1 MAKNQTSTSPT
12 WSTTTKIIVTILIL
26 AVIIALLVRFAGLL
40 NTLITAFILAVLFH
54 PISEFINRKTGI
66 PWTWSVSIIYLITLV
81 IVFGLLTVGGIAL
94 INQIN
99 ELIRFLQTTLAQ
111 LPGFIEQLTTTTFEI
126 GPFDFDFSYINWE
139 QIGNQLLSSVQPVL
153 TQLGNLFG
161 SVATGAVGF
170 VGSFLLSLL
179 ISYLIITETE
189 EASDRM
195 IKIEIPGYQE
205 DFESLGCKI
214 RKIWNQFLRG
224 QALIFLFRFILYL
237 IILTVFRLRFVLGM
251 SLLATLGNFIPY
263 IGVAI
268 VWIINFFVAFFQGST
283 AFGMEP
289 FAYALTV
296 MAVGWIADNL
306 YDTFFSPKY
315 LGGVLKLHPAAVLV
329 VVFIGLN
336 MFGILGMFLAPP
348 TLATLRVVWQYA
360 SKKLQDKDPWEEE
373 PVVSEDTESLPILG
387 KLAVSLRGKIR
398 EIRNNTDNKEET
410 DKREEKGKD
419 EGN

>member
-1 MAKNQTSTSPT
+1 MPNNQTSISPR
-12 WSTTTKIIVTILIL
+12 WSTTTKIIVTLLIL
-26 AVIIALLVRFAGLL
+26 AGILALVIRFAGLL
-40 NTLITAFILAVLFH
+40 NTLITAFIIAVLFH
-54 PISEFINRKTGI
+54 PIAEFVNRKTGI
-66 PWTWSVSIIYLITLV
+66 PWTWSVSIIYFITVLV
-81 IVFGLLTVGGIAL
+81 VFGLLTVGGIAL
-94 INQIN
+94 VNQIN
-99 ELIRFLQTTLAQ
+99 ELIRFLQTTLEQ
-111 LPGFIEQLTTTTFEI
+111 LPGFIEQLTTTSFVI

-139 QIGNQLLSSVQPVL
+139 QIGNQLLSSIQPVL

-161 SVATGAVGF
+161 SIATGAVGF

-189 EASDRM
+189 EASDHM

-205 DFESLGCKI
+205 DFERLGFKI
-214 RKIWNQFLRG
+214 RRTWNQFLRG
-224 QALIFLFRFILYL
+224 QALIFIFRFFLYL

-251 SLLATLGNFIPY
+251 ALLATLGNFIPY

-289 FAYALTV
+289 FTYALTI
-296 MAVGWIADNL
+296 MAVGWISDNL

-329 VVFIGLN
+329 AVLVGLN
-336 MFGILGMFLAPP
+336 LFGILGMFLAPP
-348 TLATLRVVWQYA
+348 TLATLRVLWQYA
-360 SKKLQDKDPWEEE
+360 SKKLQDKDPWEEDQE
-373 PVVSEDTESLPILG
+373 ISDDTGSLPILG
-387 KLAVSLRGKIR
+387 RIAVSLRGRIR
-398 EIRNNTDNKEET
+398 EIRENNEHLNTGKEKENN
-410 DKREEKGKD
+410 

>member
-1 MAKNQTSTSPT
+1 MANRQASTSPK
-12 WSTTTKIIVTILIL
+12 WSTTTKIIVTLLLL
-26 AVIIALLVRFAGLL
+26 AGIIALLIRFTGLL
-40 NTLITAFILAVLFH
+40 NTLISAFIIAVLFH
-54 PISEFINRKTGI
+54 PIAEFVNRKTGI
-66 PWTWSVSIIYLITLV
+66 PWTWSVSIIYFITVL

-111 LPGFIEQLTTTTFEI
+111 LPVFVEQLTTTTFTI
-126 GPFDFDFSYINWE
+126 GPFDLDFSYINWE
-139 QIGNQLLSSVQPVL
+139 QIGNQLLSSVQPIL

-179 ISYLIITETE
+179 ISFLIITETE

-195 IKIEIPGYQE
+195 IKVEIPGYQE
-205 DFESLGCKI
+205 DFEKLGYKI
-214 RKIWNQFLRG
+214 RKTWNQFLRG

-237 IILTVFRLRFVLGM
+237 IILTVFRLRFALGM
-251 SLLATLGNFIPY
+251 ALLATLGNFIPY

-296 MAVGWIADNL
+296 MAVGWISDNL

-315 LGGVLKLHPAAVLV
+315 LGGVLKLHPAAILVAVLV
-329 VVFIGLN
+329 GLN
-336 MFGILGMFLAPP
+336 LFGILGMFLAPP
-348 TLATLRVVWQYA
+348 TLATLRVLWQYA
-360 SKKLQDKDPWEEE
+360 SKKLQDKDPWEEDYE
-373 PVVSEDTESLPILG
+373 ISEETGSLPILG
-387 KLAVSLRGKIR
+387 RIAMSLRGRIR
-398 EIRNNTDNKEET
+398 EIRDNKEISDTKEE
-410 DKREEKGKD
+410 EEKN
-419 EGN
+419 EGS

>member
-1 MAKNQTSTSPT
+1 MANRQASTSPK
-12 WSTTTKIIVTILIL
+12 WSTTTKIIVTLLIL
-26 AVIIALLVRFAGLL
+26 AGIIALLIRFAGLL
-40 NTLITAFILAVLFH
+40 NTLISAFIIAVLFH
-54 PISEFINRKTGI
+54 PIAEFVNRKTGI
-66 PWTWSVSIIYLITLV
+66 PWTWSVSIIYFITVL

-99 ELIRFLQTTLAQ
+99 ELIRFLQTTLEQ
-111 LPGFIEQLTTTTFEI
+111 LPGFVEQLTTTTFSI
-126 GPFDFDFSYINWE
+126 GPFDLDFSYINWE
-139 QIGNQLLSSVQPVL
+139 QIGNQLLNSVQPIL
-153 TQLGNLFG
+153 TRLGNLFG

-179 ISYLIITETE
+179 ISFLIITETE

-205 DFESLGCKI
+205 DFEKLGYKI
-214 RKIWNQFLRG
+214 RKTWNQFLRG

-237 IILTVFRLRFVLGM
+237 IILTIFRLRFVLGM
-251 SLLATLGNFIPY
+251 ALLATLGNFIPY

-289 FAYALTV
+289 FAYALTI
-296 MAVGWIADNL
+296 MAVGWISDNL

-329 VVFIGLN
+329 AVLVGLN
-336 MFGILGMFLAPP
+336 LFGILGMFLAPP
-348 TLATLRVVWQYA
+348 TLATLRVLWHYA
-360 SKKLQDKDPWEEE
+360 SKKLQDKDPWEEDYE
-373 PVVSEDTESLPILG
+373 INEETGSLPFLG
-387 KLAVSLRGKIR
+387 RIAVSLRGRIR
-398 EIRNNTDNKEET
+398 EIRENKEDSDT
-410 DKREEKGKD
+410 REEKEKN
-419 EGN
+419 EGI

>member
-1 MAKNQTSTSPT
+1 MANRQVSTSPK
-12 WSTTTKIIVTILIL
+12 WSTTTKIIVTLL
-26 AVIIALLVRFAGLL
+26 LLTGIIALLIRFAGLL
-40 NTLITAFILAVLFH
+40 NTLISAFIIAVLFH
-54 PISEFINRKTGI
+54 PIAEFVNRKTGI
-66 PWTWSVSIIYLITLV
+66 PWTWSVSIIYFVTVL

-111 LPGFIEQLTTTTFEI
+111 LPVFVEQLTTTTFTI
-126 GPFDFDFSYINWE
+126 GPFDLDFSYINWE
-139 QIGNQLLSSVQPVL
+139 QIGNQLLSSVQPIL

-179 ISYLIITETE
+179 ISFLIITETE

-205 DFESLGCKI
+205 DFEKLGYKI
-214 RKIWNQFLRG
+214 RKTWNQFLRG

-237 IILTVFRLRFVLGM
+237 MILTVFRLRFALGM
-251 SLLATLGNFIPY
+251 ALLATLGNFIPY

-296 MAVGWIADNL
+296 MAVGWISDNL

-315 LGGVLKLHPAAVLV
+315 LGGVLKLHPAAILVAVL
-329 VVFIGLN
+329 IGLN
-336 MFGILGMFLAPP
+336 LFGILGMFLAPP
-348 TLATLRVVWQYA
+348 TLATLRVLWQYA
-360 SKKLQDKDPWEEE
+360 SKKLQDKDPWGEDYEISEE
-373 PVVSEDTESLPILG
+373 TGSLPILG
-387 KLAVSLRGKIR
+387 RIAMSLRGRIR
-398 EIRNNTDNKEET
+398 EIRENKEISDT
-410 DKREEKGKD
+410 REEEEKN
-419 EGN
+419 EGS